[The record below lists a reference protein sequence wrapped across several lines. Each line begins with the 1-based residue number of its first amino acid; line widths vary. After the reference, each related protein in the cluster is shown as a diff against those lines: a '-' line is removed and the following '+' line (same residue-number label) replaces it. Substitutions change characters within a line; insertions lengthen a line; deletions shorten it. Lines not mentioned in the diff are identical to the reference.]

1 MPESTELSISEL
13 RKNRG
18 ASVLSS
24 DPKDGATEQNG
35 NGTHGSNGT
44 NGSAFANSPRSSTQA
59 RPLATRPATQTRAL
73 QRPAPLDFDAAP
85 PAEPPMNLPFDPMRI
100 VEAVLRK
107 WWLCFL
113 VALAFGGAMFAFSFM
128 RPHTTATLELIRRDA
143 PVLFRGT
150 EGAESYKP
158 VVYADGTLVNLMRS
172 PEVLRRVSARTPMVL
187 GRMIPTSQ
195 LGRELLANQEQQTDL
210 IQLAYKGGEDMTSAS
225 KLTYIY
231 AEEVV
236 QYLRE
241 MQSRDGVDM
250 AAYITRKLEAV
261 ERDLVENE
269 KQLAAIPPELRT
281 LDADKQLEVLLTK
294 KTEYDT
300 QYAMAE
306 IDVRAANPLQEKLQN
321 EKDALV
327 ALQAKYTDE
336 NPLVQDQMAKIKAM
350 EKQLEDQNKGPAPKG
365 FDGKTALSNYAPSR
379 ALLMKL
385 EQIDKLRQENQK
397 KIDALSHSDVSYIQ
411 VKSRHSALE
420 QLRQML
426 MQRQREAQIYA
437 QDAVGFYQILPKSER
452 ASNKPDMKKGVMF
465 TVAAAMFGL
474 FLTVGLVMAREL
486 FDPHIKTQS
495 DLERI
500 TGLPVLATLGNLN
513 KMSEEEKKRWAFRTW
528 TILKGK
534 ITETQSHSLVCGLI
548 SARHGEGRTTWTQ
561 LLAQTAFQRGLR
573 VLVAAT
579 KPTADPA
586 VHPHEKA
593 EDPKASKPA
602 KDGTSVALDAA
613 AAPSV
618 LAFPFQAARQ
628 LSDPNTH
635 SIVQIPLPG
644 WVWNLERRQQWQ
656 SALAEWQNIENLVF
670 LVELPPASE
679 PEAVLLAENVPQ
691 LIWLCQSGKVT
702 VSEVRSQLETLR
714 HAGCNLVG
722 AVLNHEPTSFVRRQ
736 FSRFASIALVGFLGL
751 QSAMAGDRAVNPIT
765 PHQIN
770 EHPNRPLKPL
780 PSEII
785 QPTPAATTQIES
797 FSFSTN
803 APAPRSKWQEHLTLG
818 PGDVLNLGF
827 YGETNLAKADVVVG
841 MDGRISYLQ
850 AQDVVA
856 AGLTIDELRI
866 RLNDQLKKFYRTPR
880 VIVSPV
886 AFHSKKY
893 FVLGKVGQRGVYEL
907 DRPITVLEAVSRA
920 RGLETGI
927 LNRNAVDLADLG
939 RSFLVRG
946 GQRVPI
952 DFEKLFFQGDFSQN
966 LYIEPNDYLYFPPAN
981 LQEIYVVGEV
991 RTPGITPYTPKLTV
1005 VRAIA
1010 DRGGFNEPAFR
1021 DHVLVVRGSLTHPQT
1036 FIVNTW
1042 AVLDA
1047 RQADFKLQSR
1057 DIIYVARR
1065 PWHRIEELL
1074 DTATIAFLQS
1084 AVTSW
1089 AGGNI
1094 GPIISKPF
1102 VPSL

>member
-13 RKNRG
+13 RKSRG
-18 ASVLSS
+18 APVLSS
-24 DPKDGATEQNG
+24 DQVDGSAQPDG
-35 NGTHGSNGT
+35 NGTRDGNRST
-44 NGSAFANSPRSSTQA
+44 FANGSRSSTQA
-59 RPLATRPATQTRAL
+59 RPLATRPATPTRAV
-73 QRPAPLDFDAAP
+73 QRATVPDFDTAAQAEAPL
-85 PAEPPMNLPFDPMRI
+85 NLPFDPMRI
-100 VEAVLRK
+100 IEAVFRN

-113 VALAFGGAMFAFSFM
+113 IALAFGGAMYAFSFM
-128 RPHTTATLELIRRDA
+128 RPHTTATIELIRRDA

-158 VVYADGTLVNLMRS
+158 AVYVDGTLVNLMRS
-172 PEVLRRVSARTPMVL
+172 PEVLRRVSARTPMTL
-187 GRMIPTSQ
+187 GKMIPTSQ

-210 IQLAYKGGEDMTSAS
+210 IQLAYKGAEDITAAS

-241 MQSRDGVDM
+241 MQSRDGTDM

-261 ERDLVENE
+261 ERDLVDNE

-294 KTEYDT
+294 RTEYDT

-306 IDVRAANPLQEKLQN
+306 IDVRAANPLQEKHQN

-350 EKQLEDQNKGPAPKG
+350 DKQFEEQNKGPAPKG
-365 FDGKTALSNYAPSR
+365 FDGKTTLSAYAPSR

-397 KIDALSHSDVSYIQ
+397 KIEALSHSDVSYIQ
-411 VKSRHSALE
+411 VKTRHSALE
-420 QLRQML
+420 QMRQML

-452 ASNKPDMKKGVMF
+452 ASNKPDLKKGIMF

-474 FLTVGLVMAREL
+474 FLTAGLVMAREL

-500 TGLPVLATLGNLN
+500 TGLPVLASLGNLN
-513 KMSEEEKKRWAFRTW
+513 KMSEEEKKKWAFRTW

-534 ITETQSHSLVCGLI
+534 ITETQTHSLVCGLI

-586 VHPHEKA
+586 LHPHDKE
-593 EDPKASKPA
+593 EDPKSA
-602 KDGTSVALDAA
+602 KGTNGTSVEVNAA

-628 LSDPNTH
+628 LSDPNSH

-656 SALAEWQNIENLVF
+656 AALAEWQNIENLVF

-679 PEAVLLAENVPQ
+679 SEAILLAENVPQ

-722 AVLNHEPTSFVRRQ
+722 AVLNHEPSSFVRRQ
-736 FSRFASIALVGFLGL
+736 FS
-751 QSAMAGDRAVNPIT
+751 
-765 PHQIN
+765 
-770 EHPNRPLKPL
+770 
-780 PSEII
+780 
-785 QPTPAATTQIES
+785 
-797 FSFSTN
+797 
-803 APAPRSKWQEHLTLG
+803 
-818 PGDVLNLGF
+818 
-827 YGETNLAKADVVVG
+827 
-841 MDGRISYLQ
+841 
-850 AQDVVA
+850 
-856 AGLTIDELRI
+856 
-866 RLNDQLKKFYRTPR
+866 
-880 VIVSPV
+880 
-886 AFHSKKY
+886 
-893 FVLGKVGQRGVYEL
+893 
-907 DRPITVLEAVSRA
+907 
-920 RGLETGI
+920 
-927 LNRNAVDLADLG
+927 
-939 RSFLVRG
+939 
-946 GQRVPI
+946 
-952 DFEKLFFQGDFSQN
+952 
-966 LYIEPNDYLYFPPAN
+966 
-981 LQEIYVVGEV
+981 
-991 RTPGITPYTPKLTV
+991 
-1005 VRAIA
+1005 
-1010 DRGGFNEPAFR
+1010 
-1021 DHVLVVRGSLTHPQT
+1021 
-1036 FIVNTW
+1036 
-1042 AVLDA
+1042 
-1047 RQADFKLQSR
+1047 
-1057 DIIYVARR
+1057 
-1065 PWHRIEELL
+1065 
-1074 DTATIAFLQS
+1074 
-1084 AVTSW
+1084 
-1089 AGGNI
+1089 
-1094 GPIISKPF
+1094 
-1102 VPSL
+1102 